1 MSDFN
6 IHTFQTTVIQDFL
19 PQPSLLV
26 GARSRGKFA
35 ESRFW
40 QRLSLNLQRT
50 QFGFLLFFFLKNIF
64 IPFCHRVSRTM
75 FIFPF
80 QVIVYGLFIIRYEKQ
95 AHFFPFFLP
104 FLTKFFQ
111 LMGAAKV

>member
-6 IHTFQTTVIQDFL
+6 IHTLQTTVIQDFL

-40 QRLSLNLQRT
+40 QRLPLNLQRT
-50 QFGFLLFFFLKNIF
+50 QFRFLLFFFKRTFSFLF
-64 IPFCHRVSRTM
+64 ATVSRTL

-80 QVIVYGLFIIRYEKQ
+80 QVIVYGFFVIRYEKQ
-95 AHFFPFFLP
+95 AHFFPFLLP
-104 FLTKFFQ
+104 FLTKCFQ
-111 LMGAAKV
+111 VMGAAKV

>member
-50 QFGFLLFFFLKNIF
+50 QFGFLLFFFFK
-64 IPFCHRVSRTM
+64 
-75 FIFPF
+75 
-80 QVIVYGLFIIRYEKQ
+80 E
-95 AHFFPFFLP
+95 HFHSFLP
-104 FLTKFFQ
+104 RSFTDYVYFSFSGYSIWTFHHQ
-111 LMGAAKV
+111 I